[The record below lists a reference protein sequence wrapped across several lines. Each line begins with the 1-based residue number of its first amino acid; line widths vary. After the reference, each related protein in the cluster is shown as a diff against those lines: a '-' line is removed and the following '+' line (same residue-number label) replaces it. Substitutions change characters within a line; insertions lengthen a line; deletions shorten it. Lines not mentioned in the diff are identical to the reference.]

1 MYRQVV
7 VRTLKSRRPEL
18 EVQACIPEDL
28 DRKLALF
35 LPECLVC
42 LATAPE
48 ERKRVRSRVEI
59 IYSDTLEATIFREE
73 QTTRV
78 ADISLEW
85 LLKAV
90 VTG

>member
-1 MYRQVV
+1 MLSV
-7 VRTLKSRRPEL
+7 SRYGS
-18 EVQACIPEDL
+18 
-28 DRKLALF
+28 
-35 LPECLVC
+35 
-42 LATAPE
+42 E

-59 IYSDTLEATIFREE
+59 IYSDTLEATIFRED

-78 ADISLEW
+78 LDISLEW